1 MIIAYILKDCY
12 YSTCA
17 NDLLKK
23 KKIKFVKVDVPQD
36 ETIKNK
42 LKKQNKMSTFPQII
56 YKKNEKSKIEKI
68 GGYDDLIQY
77 FEIQDNI
84 KQKKLNKHFLEE
96 IL

>member
-12 YSTCA
+12 YSSCA

-23 KKIKFVKVDVPQD
+23 QKINFMKIDVPQD
-36 ETIKNK
+36 ETVKNK

-56 YKKNEKSKIEKI
+56 YKKNETSKMEKI
-68 GGYDDLIQY
+68 GGYDDLLEY
-77 FEIQDNI
+77 MEIINNI
-84 KQKKLNKHFLEE
+84 KKKKLNKYFLGE

>member
-12 YSTCA
+12 YSNCA

-23 KKIKFVKVDVPQD
+23 QKINFKKIDVPHD

-42 LKKQNKMSTFPQII
+42 LKKQNKMNTFPQIM
-56 YKKNEKSKIEKI
+56 YQKNNTSKIEKI
-68 GGYDDLIQY
+68 GGYDDLIVY
-77 FEIQDNI
+77 MDIKNSV

>member
-12 YSTCA
+12 YSNCA

-23 KKIKFVKVDVPQD
+23 QKINFKKIDVPQD

-42 LKKQNKMSTFPQII
+42 LKKLNKMNTFPQIM
-56 YKKNEKSKIEKI
+56 YQKNNTSKIEKI
-68 GGYDDLIQY
+68 GGYDDLVVYID
-77 FEIQDNI
+77 IKNSV